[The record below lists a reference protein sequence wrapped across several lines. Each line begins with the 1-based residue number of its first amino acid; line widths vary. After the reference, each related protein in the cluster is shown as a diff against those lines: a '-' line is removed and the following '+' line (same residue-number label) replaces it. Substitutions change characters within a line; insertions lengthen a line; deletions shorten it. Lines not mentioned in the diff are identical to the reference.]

1 MSTTGSATGSATGR
15 AEGTAGGLRITD
27 WFEYTATARPDL
39 PFLSMRGSTVRYAQA
54 DARANQWAHA
64 LIGAGLAVGD
74 RLGYLSTNAI
84 EMGLMLLGAAKA
96 GVAPVMLNYRL
107 APVEWRAILEDSAP
121 RVLFVRGDS
130 HVAAIDALDL
140 PARLPGIR
148 LVAVE
153 GVAPAGWQSLAG
165 FLQGQPSTRPDR
177 QASAQDML
185 YLIYTSGTTGLPK
198 GVMISHANVLA
209 HVEQSM
215 TASSASK
222 APGERALVTTPL
234 YHAAGIHRIVN
245 AAVTGGTVVLMEHFD
260 GPEFVDTLERERINT
275 CNMVPAI
282 LQSLLDDIPDI
293 ATRDFRHLKVIY
305 YGAAPVSVALLR
317 RALQV
322 FRCDLIQGY
331 GLTESSGGFVY
342 LNEVDHAKALAGQ
355 EHLLASTGRPVLVQV
370 RIVDDQGHDVPRG
383 EPGELIVRGPNVM
396 MGYWR
401 NPEATR
407 QAIRDGW
414 LHSGDVA
421 SMDAEGYL
429 YLRDRLKDMVVSG
442 GTNVYP
448 REVENVLL
456 GHPAIADVAVIGV
469 PDPKWGEALM
479 AVCVARGEPPGD
491 DALIAHCRAHLG
503 GFKIPRHYRFVEALP
518 RNASGKVLKRSLR
531 EPYWADST
539 RAIA

>member
-1 MSTTGSATGSATGR
+1 MS
-15 AEGTAGGLRITD
+15 GLRITD
-27 WFEYTATARPDL
+27 WFEYTAVARPDL
-39 PFLSMRGSTVRYAQA
+39 PFISMRGRTFTYAQA
-54 DARANQWAHA
+54 DALANQWANA
-64 LIGAGLAVGD
+64 LIARGLQVGD
-74 RLGYLSTNAI
+74 RLAVLSTNSL
-84 EMGLMLLGAAKA
+84 EMCILLMAAAKA
-96 GVAPVMLNYRL
+96 GIAPVMLNYRL
-107 APVEWRAILEDSAP
+107 APVEWAAILKDSEP
-121 RVLFVRGDS
+121 RLLFVRGDEY
-130 HVAAIDALDL
+130 AQAIDGLAL
-140 PARLPGIR
+140 PALVPGLE
-148 LVAVE
+148 LVAIE
-153 GVAPAGWQSLAG
+153 GGAPPQARCEWLTLDAFAAGRPVSRPARQVDAG
-165 FLQGQPSTRPDR
+165 
-177 QASAQDML
+177 DML

-215 TASSASK
+215 TATSAGK

-245 AAVTGGTVVLMEHFD
+245 AAVTSGTVVLMEHFD

-282 LQSLLDDIPDI
+282 MQSLLEGIPDI
-293 ATRDFRHLKVIY
+293 ASRDFSQLKVIY
-305 YGAAPVSVALLR
+305 YGAAPVSVPLLK

-342 LNEVDHAKALAGQ
+342 LNEVDHARALAGH
-355 EHLLASTGRPVLVQV
+355 EHLLGSTGRPVLAQV
-370 RIVDDQGHDVPRG
+370 RIVDEDGNDVPAG
-383 EPGELIVRGPNVM
+383 EPGELLVRGPNVM

-401 NPEATR
+401 NPEATS
-407 QAIRDGW
+407 QALRNGW

-421 SMDAEGYL
+421 SMDAEGYI
-429 YLRDRLKDMVVSG
+429 YLRDRLKDMIVTG

-456 GHPAIADVAVIGV
+456 AHAAIADVAVIGV
-469 PDPKWGEALM
+469 PDEKWGESLL
-479 AVCVARGEPPGD
+479 AVCVARDGQRPTDES
-491 DALIAHCRAHLG
+491 LIAFCRERLG
-503 GFKIPRHYRFVEALP
+503 GFKIPRQYTFVDALP

-531 EPYWADST
+531 EPYWAGAA